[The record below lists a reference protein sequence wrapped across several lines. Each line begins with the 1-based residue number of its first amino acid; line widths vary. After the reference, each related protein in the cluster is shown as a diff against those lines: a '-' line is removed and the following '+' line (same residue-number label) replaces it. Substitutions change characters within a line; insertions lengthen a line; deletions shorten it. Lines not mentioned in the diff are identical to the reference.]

1 MALVYTEIDN
11 IIDNAPDV
19 DVDVPFFDELKDNL
33 EKLEAGG
40 TGGIIEGG
48 SSNFAGTAGVVITFA
63 AAEDDTDYR
72 VNITPTE
79 SPGGNLGEFWAIKT
93 TTTLTVYN
101 SGTATTAFDW
111 SISR

>member
-33 EKLEAGG
+33 VLLE
-40 TGGIIEGG
+40 TGSGIIESGT
-48 SSNFAGTAGVVITFA
+48 SNFASTTGVEITFA
-63 AAEDDTDYR
+63 AAEADTNYR
-72 VNITPTE
+72 VSIVPTE

>member
-1 MALVYTEIDN
+1 MALVYTEIEN
-11 IIDNAPDV
+11 IIDNAPNV

-33 EKLEAGG
+33 EALETSG
-40 TGGIIEGG
+40 GGIIEGG
-48 SSNFAGTAGVVITFA
+48 SSNFAGTTGVIITFA
-63 AAEDDTDYR
+63 AAEADTNYR
-72 VNITPTE
+72 VSIVPTE
-79 SPGGNLGEFWAIKT
+79 SPGGNLGEFWAVKT